1 MAEAE
6 EREGRREGEDCEGGM
21 MTGSPAFCIEYHRNV
36 TTKDAH
42 RTLTPTFLPRW
53 ETELCWPLHTRMAV
67 RRAVGRFSFCRSESG
82 MRHSTASVSGFT
94 PGGSGV
100 GTPGLIGSV
109 VGVGCL
115 RK

>member
-21 MTGSPAFCIEYHRNV
+21 MTGSPAF
-36 TTKDAH
+36 
-42 RTLTPTFLPRW
+42 FLPRW